1 MILAIPYPPT
11 GNTSTRHAGGRH
23 YTTEAVKRYR
33 MEVATLAM
41 AQGAAKTLDGPIKVV
56 AEVYP
61 PDRRRRDLDNAWKSA
76 GDALTH
82 AGVWRDDHQICDL
95 RLVRMDTRPGGQVV
109 VTVEEAAHG

>member
-41 AQGAAKTLDGPIKVV
+41 AQGACKTIRGEIAVV

-61 PDRRRRDLDNAWKSA
+61 PDRRRRDLDNTWKTA
-76 GDALTH
+76 GDALTK
-82 AGVWRDDHQICDL
+82 AGVWQDDNQVADL
-95 RLVRMDTRPGGQVV
+95 RLVRMEPRPGGMVIV
-109 VTVEEAAHG
+109 NIEEMEK